1 MSTSFSI
8 DDASLESKLQ
18 IFRKHIHMHKYIR
31 TTAML
36 NQKPKIIVNYLP
48 NTKKSS
54 AEGARLAALMNL

>member
-1 MSTSFSI
+1 
-8 DDASLESKLQ
+8 
-18 IFRKHIHMHKYIR
+18 MHKYIR